1 MLIDLSEDDLE
12 KAKTKLRAIE
22 DVFGKASTEDE
33 NHDESTIKEFAVEIG
48 QCAMA
53 LNLAFVPNKLN
64 QTEEMISKWLDECM
78 KDQEKSASSRLS
90 DDIYSHV
97 VTSLADITAK
107 SIEVFR
113 KVAEMILLA
122 DDKDNSVTAEER
134 ATHLYSITNVVTN
147 RISSLS
153 TSYAQCLN
161 TAVNETED
169 KDNDNIT
176 PLITEVYLEC
186 SNSSSHVQDAFKLLL
201 PVLQVSSLN
210 NMK

>member
-1 MLIDLSEDDLE
+1 MLIDLFEGDLE
-12 KAKTKLRAIE
+12 AAKSKLRAIE
-22 DVFGKASTEDE
+22 EVFSTACTNEEDRE
-33 NHDESTIKEFAVEIG
+33 QSVNTEFAVEIG
-48 QCAMA
+48 KCAMA

-64 QTEEMISKWLDECM
+64 QAEELISKWLEECTN
-78 KDQEKSASSRLS
+78 DQKISASNRSP

-97 VTSLADITAK
+97 IISLADITAK

-113 KVAEMILLA
+113 KVAEMILMV
-122 DDKDNSVTAEER
+122 DDKENTVTAEDR
-134 ATHLYSITNVVTN
+134 ASHLYSIMRVVTN

-161 TAVNETED
+161 TAVNETE
-169 KDNDNIT
+169 DNDNIT

-201 PVLQVSSLN
+201 PVLQVSALN